1 MNNTIQYKIYRYG
14 DDNINDSG
22 WGCSYRNIQTIL
34 SCYKKYYNK
43 NIDIPV
49 IQEIVSFF
57 KKNIDS
63 ENIRDLWIEP
73 LEVST
78 YLNFFDSNFK
88 GKHIAYVINNH
99 DFSKIL
105 KTDILFYFEN
115 ERIVNDFND
124 VQSHICEHFKNT
136 KFPIIIDDGMY
147 SYCFIIENDYILL
160 IDPHRKETNIQ
171 KKNIDFLKNRF
182 WLFYFPRIL

>member
-43 NIDIPV
+43 NIDIPL

-115 ERIVNDFND
+115 ERIVNDFKV

-136 KFPIIIDDGMY
+136 KFPIIIDDGTY

-160 IDPHRKETNIQ
+160 IDPHRKESNIQ